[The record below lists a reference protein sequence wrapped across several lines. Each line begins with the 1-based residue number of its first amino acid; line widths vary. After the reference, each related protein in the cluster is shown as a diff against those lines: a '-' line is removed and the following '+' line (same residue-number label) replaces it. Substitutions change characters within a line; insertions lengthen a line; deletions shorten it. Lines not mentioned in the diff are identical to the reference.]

1 MRKSAIAAPYCLLG
15 LVKRGKSRGTRK
27 HKYLRWID
35 QGAIEAVSIVEVP
48 NRYLAGITEVALK
61 NYYADKTNWRKMLTN
76 SIEPVDLLAER
87 LKLEKLIPSEVQE
100 YFF

>member
-1 MRKSAIAAPYCLLG
+1 
-15 LVKRGKSRGTRK
+15 
-27 HKYLRWID
+27 
-35 QGAIEAVSIVEVP
+35 
-48 NRYLAGITEVALK
+48 VALK

-87 LKLEKLIPSEVQE
+87 LKLEKLVPSEVQE